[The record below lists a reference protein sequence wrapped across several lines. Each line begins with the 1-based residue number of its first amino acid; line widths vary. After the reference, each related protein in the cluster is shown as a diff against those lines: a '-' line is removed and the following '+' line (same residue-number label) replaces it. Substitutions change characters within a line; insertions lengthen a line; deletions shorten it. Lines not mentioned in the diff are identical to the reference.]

1 MGRRAEIA
9 LGVLVSV
16 LLHVGLALWAPVS
29 SRDEEPAPKK
39 KPKALPVEVRR
50 EKSKLLADQQKKA
63 DEVVADLVKAEPPK
77 PVPTPEPP
85 KAPPKQPPKKQPPK
99 RQEPPKPAE
108 PPPEAPRPDL
118 PPAPAGATPGA
129 KPAPFVLS
137 NVSLSGGVAVQTGSE
152 SNLFGDPT
160 VDARGWKKKAPDA
173 PTGPVG
179 DGAAPA
185 PERRVVVVPPKPL
198 NDVKGRYPD
207 ELRDENRIVRVELLL
222 KVDASGTVA
231 DARVLKG
238 DKPPFDAESKRTAAQ
253 LRFSPAT
260 RDGAPIPYELKWTVV
275 FIPESG

>member
-9 LGVLVSV
+9 LGVLASV
-16 LLHVGLALWAPVS
+16 LLHLGLVLVAPLPA
-29 SRDEEPAPKK
+29 RDEPLSPRKRP
-39 KPKALPVEVRR
+39 PKALPVEVRR
-50 EKSKLLADQQKKA
+50 EKAKLLADEQKKA

-85 KAPPKQPPKKQPPK
+85 KAAPKKQPPK
-99 RQEPPKPAE
+99 KKEPPKPAE
-108 PPPEAPRPDL
+108 PPRETPRPDL

-222 KVDASGTVA
+222 KVDATGTVA